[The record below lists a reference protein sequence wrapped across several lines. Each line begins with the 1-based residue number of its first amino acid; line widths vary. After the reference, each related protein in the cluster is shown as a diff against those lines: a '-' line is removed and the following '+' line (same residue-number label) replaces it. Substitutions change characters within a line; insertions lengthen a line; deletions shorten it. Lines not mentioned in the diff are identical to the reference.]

1 MFEAITIK
9 TTLHEKLSINQECQ
23 DIRSN
28 PSKDRDLD
36 IGGDQKLKTS
46 TLGEIVSLEKSN
58 KNVNGLFLSQK
69 QYAIEL
75 LARAHM
81 TNCNSSRTQVDTDS
95 KLGPEGC
102 PLTRR
107 STSGYCIFLGD
118 NLLSWSSKRQQTIS
132 RSSAEAEYR
141 GVANVVAETAW
152 LRNLLRELHSPLS
165 VATLVYCD
173 NVSAIY
179 MSANPV
185 QHQRTKHIEID
196 IHFVRDLVTAG
207 QVRVLHMPSR
217 YQYADIFSKGLP
229 SALFEDFRS
238 SLSVRLPPAPTAREY
253 WADTDGLVRMGMGT
267 DMGMNGPIVPNHDIL
282 AGSSIPNPVAS
293 AATVAAQLGR
303 RFPDT
308 RFNMSCCSSTMKL

>member
-58 KNVNGLFLSQK
+58 KNK

-179 MSANPV
+179 
-185 QHQRTKHIEID
+185 I
-196 IHFVRDLVTAG
+196 
-207 QVRVLHMPSR
+207 
-217 YQYADIFSKGLP
+217 
-229 SALFEDFRS
+229 
-238 SLSVRLPPAPTAREY
+238 